1 METADIDTAARD
13 QAQSTPD
20 PVDPTEAA
28 FEAMTTKLAG
38 LTAAIDGFAA
48 RQQELHA
55 RDYTVDLAKV
65 QEACAKT
72 HEAIRVLVQRPAM
85 ALTPQVMAKEL
96 QTAAASVREA
106 DHRALAGAESDLRS
120 AIGTIT
126 SVVASALTARQ
137 QKQWAAGIA
146 AGALALGFVLGA
158 VIPNAIDH
166 AVPESWHWPEQTAA
180 SFLERD
186 MWSAGAR
193 LMQVGDPEGWRAL
206 TEAAGLSRDNA
217 KALDDCR
224 KRATKARKARPCSVL
239 VGPSSND

>member
-1 METADIDTAARD
+1 MDGAAIDTTVRY
-13 QAQSTPD
+13 QSEPTAE

-55 RDYTVDLAKV
+55 RDYTTDLAKV

-72 HEAIRVLVQRPAM
+72 HEAIHILAKRPAM
-85 ALTPQVMAKEL
+85 ALTPQAMAKEL
-96 QTAAASVREA
+96 QMAAVSVREA
-106 DHRALAGAESDLRS
+106 DHRVLAGAERDLRS

-146 AGALALGFVLGA
+146 AGALVLGFVLGA

-166 AVPESWHWPEQTAA
+166 AVPDNWYWPEQTAA
-180 SFLERD
+180 SVLDRD
-186 MWSAGAR
+186 MWSAGQR

-206 TEAAGLSRDNA
+206 KEAAALSRENA
-217 KALDDCR
+217 KALDGCR
-224 KRATKARKARPCSVL
+224 QRATKTGKARACSVL
-239 VGPSSND
+239 VPPSNND